1 MKVYPVWV
9 KPSAQLDI
17 TNAVNYYESKVPGLG
32 NKLIAEINNSL
43 KRIETQPLIGVVIY
57 KSFHQILTKKFPFRI
72 IYTFQNDELHIYAL
86 FHQSRELQKLLN
98 RIKI

>member
-32 NKLIAEINNSL
+32 NKLIAEIDNSL
-43 KRIETQPLIGVVIY
+43 KKLETQPQIGVVIY
-57 KSFHQILTKKFPFRI
+57 KNFHQILTKKFPFRI